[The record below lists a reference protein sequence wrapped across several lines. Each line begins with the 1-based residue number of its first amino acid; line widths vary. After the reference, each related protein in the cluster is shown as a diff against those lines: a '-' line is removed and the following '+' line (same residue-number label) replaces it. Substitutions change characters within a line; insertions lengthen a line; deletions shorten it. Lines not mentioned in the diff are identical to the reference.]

1 MNYTQVRSLNSFS
14 EYMSANTFNLLTY
27 IAYKPLLC
35 FITFVSI
42 CKKFQILSYNTSFI
56 HVRMTAALNSMKLS
70 LILLRKC
77 YFTITYQVFEQLDK
91 ASHAVYNFTFNAE
104 SLKELIIIY
113 FTHNY

>member
-1 MNYTQVRSLNSFS
+1 
-14 EYMSANTFNLLTY
+14 
-27 IAYKPLLC
+27 
-35 FITFVSI
+35 
-42 CKKFQILSYNTSFI
+42 
-56 HVRMTAALNSMKLS
+56 MTAALNSMKLS